1 MGYRD
6 IIKGIDSSKQEAKEK
21 LVPVFSDIVGKS
33 DSDGLLAQ
41 FVEYTEDNLKPTN
54 DFYYKIYANILNN
67 NDLENAL
74 RVYESQ
80 FNSRKKWITLMGL
93 LERKIFQYRCLRK
106 PNIAI
111 SIQEQKSGENKFK
124 YILARAQFVTLFEGK
139 KELRVYLKKLED
151 YPGYNTLEELKNS
164 DNFIQSAYESIRD
177 EMKQIMSK
185 ESIEL
190 DYIIKELKSIDPYSE
205 VQLAIQFEDDAKK
218 KADDTRRSEY
228 LKRNEKMMSQFNEE
242 QIVEIELNKSNIKK
256 FRNSPNELKNEK
268 QRHKEVMDRLRLEK
282 NQKKK

>member
-54 DFYYKIYANILNN
+54 DSYYKIYANILNN

-124 YILARAQFVTLFEGK
+124 YILVRAQFVTLFEGK

-151 YPGYNTLEELKNS
+151 YSGYNTLDELKNS

-205 VQLAIQFEDDAKK
+205 IQLAIQFEDDAKK
-218 KADDTRRSEY
+218 KADDTRRSAHLER
-228 LKRNEKMMSQFNEE
+228 KEKMMSQFNVE
-242 QIVEIELNKSNIKK
+242 QIAEIELNKSNIKK

-268 QRHKEVMDRLRLEK
+268 QRHKELMDRLRMEK

>member
-54 DFYYKIYANILNN
+54 DSYYKIYANILNN

-124 YILARAQFVTLFEGK
+124 YILVRAQFVTLFEGK

-205 VQLAIQFEDDAKK
+205 IQLAIQFEDDAKK
-218 KADDTRRSEY
+218 KADDTRRSAHLER
-228 LKRNEKMMSQFNEE
+228 KEKMMSQFNDE

-268 QRHKEVMDRLRLEK
+268 YRHKEVMDRLRKEK